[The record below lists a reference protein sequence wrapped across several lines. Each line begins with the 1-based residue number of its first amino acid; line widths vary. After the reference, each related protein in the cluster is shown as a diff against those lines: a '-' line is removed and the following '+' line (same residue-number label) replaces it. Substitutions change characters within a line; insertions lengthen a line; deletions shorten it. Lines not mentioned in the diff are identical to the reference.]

1 MKPVPLVIPLA
12 AAAVLFGAGWWIR
25 RESTVGIKRDVVA
38 AAAPVSGVMP
48 AAPKPLGGKPS
59 TAAARGAARTPAQ
72 IRLAVQ
78 RCDSYGD
85 PLATRER
92 LLELVE
98 GMSAEEL
105 AAAVP
110 ALFGDRV
117 FRTLAAQRWAELD
130 PVALYTFL
138 RGQSFLEMDQQDE
151 KSEVSSILFRT
162 WAKLDPQA
170 AYEAAVRER
179 LTPAMKNGLWSVVSV
194 TLAKDPAAGLRLAEG
209 LAVSGGYERIN
220 AAEITAENAADF
232 AKAWANL
239 PPGQRFESRIPSLAN
254 KAFSIWAES
263 APHDALAWVRTRSD
277 AERVEHMPEILRGL
291 AAKDFPAALTAFD
304 TLPPSPER
312 ERAGPALAARLAA
325 TDPAAAIAWAESALA
340 GGRAEAMGEI
350 AAVVAAADPKQAA
363 ALAETM
369 APGASRDL
377 FLAKTANT
385 WAKSNLTEAA
395 AWAQQFET
403 GPERRQAI
411 RGMAET
417 WIEQHPE
424 SFAAYAAEAPKS
436 EIPEHLLSSTASALV
451 TRDPAEAVEWIMAL
465 DGNRSQRALAGAI
478 GSEVFSDH
486 PDRLTQLLGALPG
499 GDVRDNA
506 IRQSLSSF
514 ASFAPERAEAWLS
527 TIDSGPLRERVASL
541 ITETPSLNA
550 KSRAAWTQYL
560 SSSKGQ

>member
-1 MKPVPLVIPLA
+1 MKPVPIVIPA
-12 AAAVLFGAGWWIR
+12 AAAVVLFGAGWWLR
-25 RESTVGIKRDVVA
+25 HASSAGPGRPTATAATPGPAVVPRVPQPPGA
-38 AAAPVSGVMP
+38 
-48 AAPKPLGGKPS
+48 KPS
-59 TAAARGAARTPAQ
+59 EGAPRGAARSPSQ

-78 RCDSYGD
+78 RCDSFGD

-110 ALFGDRV
+110 AMFGDRV

-130 PVALYTFL
+130 PVALYAFL
-138 RGQSFLEMDQQDE
+138 RGQTFLDMEQQDE

-162 WAKLDPQA
+162 WAKRDPQA
-170 AYEAAVRER
+170 AHEAAVRER
-179 LTPAMKNGLWSVVSV
+179 LNPAMKNGLWSVISV
-194 TLAKDPAAGLRLAEG
+194 TLAKDPAAGLRMAEG

-232 AKAWANL
+232 AKAWADL
-239 PPGQRFESRIPSLAN
+239 PPGQRFESRIPTLAD
-254 KAFSIWAES
+254 KAFSIWAAS
-263 APHDALAWVRTRSD
+263 APHEALAWVRTRSD
-277 AERVEHMPEILRGL
+277 AERVEHMPEILGGL
-291 AAKDFPAALTAFD
+291 AAKDFPAALSAFD

-325 TDPAAAIAWAESALA
+325 TDPAAAIAWAESSLA
-340 GGRAEAMGEI
+340 GGRAAAMGEI
-350 AAVVAAADPKQAA
+350 AAVVASIDPKQAA
-363 ALAETM
+363 ALAENM
-369 APGASRDL
+369 APGASRDQ

-385 WAKSNLTEAA
+385 WAQKNLAEAA
-395 AWAQQFET
+395 AWAQQFES

-411 RGMAET
+411 RGLAET

-451 TRDPAEAVEWIMAL
+451 TRDPAQAVEWIMAL
-465 DGNRSQRALAGAI
+465 DGDRSQRALAGAI
-478 GSEVFSDH
+478 GTEVFSDQ
-486 PDRLTQLLGALPG
+486 PDRLTQLLGALPNG
-499 GDVRDNA
+499 AVRDDA
-506 IRQSLSSF
+506 IRQSLTGF

-527 TIDSGPLRERVASL
+527 SIDSGPLRERVASL
-541 ITETPSLNA
+541 ITQNPSLDA
-550 KSRAAWTQYL
+550 KERSDWTKHL
-560 SSSKGQ
+560 SAGKGP

>member
-1 MKPVPLVIPLA
+1 MKPVPLALPV
-12 AAAVLFGAGWWIR
+12 AAAVVLFVAGWWVR
-25 RESTVGIKRDVVA
+25 RDSTVGGNRPSVA
-38 AAAPVSGVMP
+38 AAAPASGVMP
-48 AAPKPLGGKPS
+48 AAPNPPGGKPS
-59 TAAARGAARTPAQ
+59 KTVSRGAARSPAQ

-78 RCDSYGD
+78 RCDAFGD

-105 AAAVP
+105 ATAVP
-110 ALFGDRV
+110 ALFSDRV
-117 FRTLAAQRWAELD
+117 FRTLAAQRWAETD

-151 KSEVSSILFRT
+151 KYEVSSILFRT

-179 LTPAMKNGLWSVVSV
+179 LTPAMKNGLWAVISV
-194 TLAKDPAAGLRLAEG
+194 TMTEDPAAGLRMAEG
-209 LAVSGGYERIN
+209 LAVTGGFERFN
-220 AAEITAENAADF
+220 AAEITADNAADF
-232 AKAWANL
+232 AKAWADL
-239 PPGQRFESRIPSLAN
+239 PPGQRFDSRISYLVQ
-254 KAFSIWAES
+254 KAFSTWTQSE
-263 APHDALAWVRTRSD
+263 PHDALEWVRTRSD
-277 AERVEHMPEILRGL
+277 AERVEHMPQILRGL
-291 AAKDFPAALTAFD
+291 AAKDFPAALSAFD

-325 TDPAAAIAWAESALA
+325 TDPAAAISWAESALA

-350 AAVVAAADPKQAA
+350 AEVVAAADPQKAA
-363 ALAETM
+363 ALAEAM
-369 APGASRDL
+369 PPGASRDQ

-385 WAKSNLTEAA
+385 WAQTNLAEAA

-451 TRDPAEAVEWIMAL
+451 TRDPAQAVEWIMAL
-465 DGNRSQRALAGAI
+465 DGNRSQTALAGAI
-478 GSEVFSDH
+478 GSEVFSDQ
-486 PDRLTQLLGALPG
+486 PDRLTQLLDALPG
-499 GDVRDNA
+499 GEVRDQA

-527 TIDSGPLRERVASL
+527 TIDSGPLRERIASF

-550 KSRAAWTQYL
+550 KSRPAWTQYL
-560 SSSKGQ
+560 SSSKGE